1 VLFRSKP
8 GAYAVTSETLKWMVI
23 IHLTFVI
30 SGVLLALMDWMAAKT
45 TKH

>member
-1 VLFRSKP
+1 
-8 GAYAVTSETLKWMVI
+8 MVI